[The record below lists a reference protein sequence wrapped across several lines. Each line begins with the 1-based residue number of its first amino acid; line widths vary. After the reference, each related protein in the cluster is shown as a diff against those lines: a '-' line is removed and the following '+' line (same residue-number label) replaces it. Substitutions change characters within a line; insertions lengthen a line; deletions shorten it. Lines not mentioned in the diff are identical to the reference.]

1 MRIRYDN
8 EASRCHYTV
17 KRDPNHFVSMAL
29 KMWDRL
35 SDKMGSILKGRG
47 DSPEMGLNARA
58 GNADLTPFQ
67 MKHSVTLSDAQA
79 ANKHLRIMEVERE
92 ILSHAIRRIY
102 EIEANGKISKP
113 ERERLAQRYKER
125 MMQVKNT
132 IERDQSMLSLYN
144 LECAQTELMD
154 LFNKHLVDLD
164 EKIRSLKADLGVK
177 PTPAPPIP
185 KEKMKRRR
193 TQKGKRRSR
202 RKEKTKV
209 DERIEKIQAD
219 VDKALGKLEQ
229 IEVTA

>member
-1 MRIRYDN
+1 
-8 EASRCHYTV
+8 
-17 KRDPNHFVSMAL
+17 
-29 KMWDRL
+29 MWDRL
-35 SDKMGSILKGRG
+35 SDKIGAILEGRE
-47 DSPEMGLNARA
+47 DSPEMGLNTRT
-58 GNADLTPFQ
+58 GSADSTPFQ
-67 MKHSVTLSDAQA
+67 MEHSITPSDAQA
-79 ANKHLRIMEVERE
+79 ANNHLRIMEVERE

-125 MMQVKNT
+125 MMRVKNT
-132 IERDQSMLSLYN
+132 IDRDQSMLSLYN

-177 PTPAPPIP
+177 PTPAPPSP
-185 KEKMKRRR
+185 KEKTKKRR
-193 TQKGKRRSR
+193 TQKRKKRSR

-229 IEVTA
+229 IEVTT

>member
-1 MRIRYDN
+1 
-8 EASRCHYTV
+8 
-17 KRDPNHFVSMAL
+17 
-29 KMWDRL
+29 MWDRL
-35 SDKMGSILKGRG
+35 SDKMGSILKRRE
-47 DSPEMGLNARA
+47 DSPEMGLNART
-58 GNADLTPFQ
+58 GNADSNPFQ
-67 MKHSVTLSDAQA
+67 MEHSITPSDAQA

-132 IERDQSMLSLYN
+132 IDRDQSMLSLYN

-177 PTPAPPIP
+177 PTPAPPSP
-185 KEKMKRRR
+185 KESTKKRR
-193 TQKGKRRSR
+193 TQKRKKRSR

-229 IEVTA
+229 IEVAA